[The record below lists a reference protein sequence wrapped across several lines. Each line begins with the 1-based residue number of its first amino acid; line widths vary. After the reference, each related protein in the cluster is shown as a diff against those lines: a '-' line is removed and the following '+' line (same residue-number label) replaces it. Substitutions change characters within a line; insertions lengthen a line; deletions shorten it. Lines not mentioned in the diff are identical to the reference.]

1 MLDQLTRDIT
11 DALRHAPQLQGV
23 PVFDQIREES
33 EDAIANALAWG
44 LASAG
49 LASGSQA
56 TGLAV
61 LVETVKPESANPNI
75 GVPVFELGLR
85 IHCVENPGMNGRA
98 AQGLN
103 VTWLAMTVAE
113 LLVGW
118 IPDARPNG
126 GGRLITL
133 QSDNPWEASRLVPD
147 KDVDAGDMPAVELRF
162 NLGPWAGEGIA
173 LCEHPVVTWDTDTG
187 VLTCTCG
194 TAGAVLWVTTSTDP
208 AVEPELPRPEAAT
221 AVRYVPGMTVAEGTI
236 VRVAAVAE
244 GKRGS
249 HTLRF
254 VAGE

>member
-1 MLDQLTRDIT
+1 MLEQLTRDIADT
-11 DALRHAPQLQGV
+11 LRWAPQLQGV
-23 PVFDQIREES
+23 PVFDQIRAES
-33 EDAIANALAWG
+33 ADAIENALAWG

-61 LVETVKPESANPNI
+61 LVETVQPEAANPNI
-75 GVPVFELGLR
+75 GVPVFDLGLR
-85 IHCVENPGMNGRA
+85 VHCIENPEVNTRA

-133 QSDNPWEASRLVPD
+133 HAEAPWQASRLVPE
-147 KDVDAGDMPAVELRF
+147 KERNAGDIPAVELRF
-162 NLGPWAGEGIA
+162 TLGPWSGDGVD
-173 LCEHPVVTWDTDTG
+173 LCEHPAVTWDTDTG

-221 AVRYVPGMTVAEGTI
+221 AVRYVAGMTVAGGTI